1 VARHKES
8 HVPPALIK
16 DTDDLETRLQ
26 QARAEDQR
34 RYTQLLWNAH
44 AVMRAMEGRWGTELG
59 IEAGLRQACEEARQ
73 RYHSGQFPIERLG
86 AERFLEPHLMAI
98 LWQLRQTLVE
108 EYRAETPTARC

>member
-8 HVPPALIK
+8 HAPPALIK

-34 RYTQLLWNAH
+34 RYTQLLWNAR
-44 AVMRAMEGRWGTELG
+44 AVMRAMEGWGGTELE

-73 RYHSGQFPIERLG
+73 RYHSGQFLIERLG

-98 LWQLRQTLVE
+98 LWPLRQTLVE